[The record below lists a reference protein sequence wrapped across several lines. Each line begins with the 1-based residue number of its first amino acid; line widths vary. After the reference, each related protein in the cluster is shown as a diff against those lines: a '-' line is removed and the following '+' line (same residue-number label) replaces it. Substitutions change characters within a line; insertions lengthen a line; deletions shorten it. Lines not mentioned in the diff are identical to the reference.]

1 MIRRNRIVAALA
13 AVLFAVAASFGS
25 AGDAAAQDKKFKVGV
40 SLPEAQNP
48 FYVLMGKS
56 IVKTLK
62 GHGIEPLLLSAN
74 ADVNEQ
80 VSNVNDLIAAKVDLI
95 LMSPMNLEGPAPA
108 VQAANDAGIT
118 VFMIARKLAKK
129 HSKLWKAFI
138 GFDLS
143 EVGALKAKWAVD
155 NVKPGKV
162 AMLLG
167 PAGSLFAVEQ
177 EKGFRRVAEPAG
189 FKVVWAQNSTQTRE
203 NGLKLAED
211 ALVAIPGLSV
221 IYASNDDV
229 ALGASQAVKA
239 AGLRGKVH
247 VLGTNGTPPA
257 LAAVHRGDMAA
268 TILLDPINWGRMGA
282 DAVADFLIR
291 KKMPAS
297 QNIMLTSEL
306 VTSANAYDKL
316 PPFLRKK
323 FGLKPK

>member
-1 MIRRNRIVAALA
+1 MIRRNRFVMALA
-13 AVLFAVAASFGS
+13 AALFAVAASFGS
-25 AGDAAAQDKKFKVGV
+25 AGGAAAQDKKFKVGV

-56 IVKTLK
+56 IVKTLE
-62 GHGIEPLLLSAN
+62 GHGIEALLLSAN

-95 LMSPMNLEGPAPA
+95 LMSPLNLDGPAPA

-129 HSKLWKAFI
+129 YSHLWKAFI

-143 EVGALKAKWAVD
+143 DVGALKGKWAVD

-189 FKVVWAQNSTQTRE
+189 FKIVWAQNSTQTRE

-211 ALVAIPGLSV
+211 ALVANPDLSV

-282 DAVADFLIR
+282 DTVADFLI
-291 KKMPAS
+291 KKKAPAS
-297 QNIMLTSEL
+297 QNVMLTSEL

-323 FGLKPK
+323 FGLEPK